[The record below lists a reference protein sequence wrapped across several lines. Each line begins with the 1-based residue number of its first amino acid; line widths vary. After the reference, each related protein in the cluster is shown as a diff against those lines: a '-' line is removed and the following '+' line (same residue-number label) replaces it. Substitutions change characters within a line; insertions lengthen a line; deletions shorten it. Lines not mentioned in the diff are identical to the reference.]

1 MRAAGVE
8 YLVNDDIPENDA
20 LWRLLGKSR
29 PPSAS
34 PFFARNVLRE
44 IREIREI
51 RPTLALPLHALLRWL
66 APAAYT
72 LLALGFLATLQQG
85 SQTEPPASASLEPPA
100 QFEALADL
108 LDPLPP
114 VEFTP
119 AHLAG
124 L

>member
-1 MRAAGVE
+1 LRAAGVE
-8 YLVNDDIPENDA
+8 YPVNDDIPENDA

-44 IREIREI
+44 IRQT

>member
-1 MRAAGVE
+1 M
-8 YLVNDDIPENDA
+8 NDDIPENDA

-44 IREIREI
+44 IRQT
-51 RPTLALPLHALLRWL
+51 RPTPAPPLRALLRALLRWLLRWL

-85 SQTEPPASASLEPPA
+85 SQTEPPASASLETPA